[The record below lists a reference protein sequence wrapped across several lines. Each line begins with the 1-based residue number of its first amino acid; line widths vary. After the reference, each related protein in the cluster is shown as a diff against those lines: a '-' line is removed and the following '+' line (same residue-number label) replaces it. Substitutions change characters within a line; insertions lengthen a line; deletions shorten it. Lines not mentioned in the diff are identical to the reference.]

1 MKYFTIITII
11 ILLINPHTSASENS
25 SSDEYQGWI
34 GISISEVN
42 GKITVADIL
51 HQSPADKAGL
61 QRNDI
66 LVSANGDKITNTSHI
81 TKLNKNIPEGEFVLF
96 KVIRGEKIIDL
107 KIYPTLKPDK
117 SIKYPFKDNVVLLK
131 KRDME
136 TEWKKVASGKL
147 YMLTKQEDYY
157 LQLEIDG
164 KIFDYIYE
172 ENNGMTFVISRD
184 SIFET
189 LFSEDVSNMK
199 KEYGDNSY
207 KLYPNSWFTKDGLI
221 KESYG
226 QLQIKIIPELQT
238 NQETY
243 DKYDDVD
250 ELLNNLQLFARIN
263 EREKFFS
270 YCIVSNDDQDMEKFY
285 SFMKD
290 LANSKSSRATIS
302 RNDGKLNI
310 SYEADTGKKFDIEL
324 RKAEKIWCIYI

>member
-1 MKYFTIITII
+1 MKYFTIIAII
-11 ILLINPHTSASENS
+11 ILLINSHTSSSENS

-81 TKLNKNIPEGEFVLF
+81 TKLIKNIPEGEFVLF

-117 SIKYPFKDNVVLLK
+117 SIKYPFKDNVALLK

-172 ENNGMTFVISRD
+172 ENNGMPFVILAV
-184 SIFET
+184 T
-189 LFSEDVSNMK
+189 PFSKPCFQKM
-199 KEYGDNSY
+199 Y
-207 KLYPNSWFTKDGLI
+207 
-221 KESYG
+221 
-226 QLQIKIIPELQT
+226 QI
-238 NQETY
+238 
-243 DKYDDVD
+243 
-250 ELLNNLQLFARIN
+250 
-263 EREKFFS
+263 
-270 YCIVSNDDQDMEKFY
+270 
-285 SFMKD
+285 
-290 LANSKSSRATIS
+290 
-302 RNDGKLNI
+302 
-310 SYEADTGKKFDIEL
+310 
-324 RKAEKIWCIYI
+324 